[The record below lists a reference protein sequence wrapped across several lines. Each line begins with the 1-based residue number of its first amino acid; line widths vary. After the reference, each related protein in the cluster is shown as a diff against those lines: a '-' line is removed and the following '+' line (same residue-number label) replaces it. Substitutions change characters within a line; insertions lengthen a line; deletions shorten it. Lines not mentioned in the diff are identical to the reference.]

1 MSDEGSTEST
11 EQSRIQV
18 VRDST
23 FCRFIADEAVLS
35 TIGRELEVGFLQYG
49 PVHMSQTDFGEYE
62 TTNSK
67 DVVTEVAR
75 MRTSYG
81 AFLGMV
87 MQFLQDG
94 IVTGKLKSEAIKGS
108 ITQWAA
114 ELAERPD
121 SAGEH
126 RS

>member
-1 MSDEGSTEST
+1 MSDEGSTGST

-23 FCRFIADEAVLS
+23 FCRFVADEAVLT
-35 TIGRELEVGFLQYG
+35 TIGRDLEVGFLQYG
-49 PVHMSQTDFGEYE
+49 PVHISQTDFGEYE

-67 DVVTEVAR
+67 NVVTEVAR

-87 MQFLQDG
+87 MEFLQDG
-94 IVTGKLKSEAIKGS
+94 ITTGKLKSEAIQGS
-108 ITQWAA
+108 VTQWAA
-114 ELAERPD
+114 EKAERPD
-121 SAGEH
+121 NADEH
-126 RS
+126 VS